1 MIVVS
6 VFDRIIE
13 LAVWPLGKASYAG
26 SLVWF
31 GFLEK
36 KVWIGRSDRRMAS
49 RSVKNSNYVEFDF
62 GVRYKNGREKTIV
75 E

>member
-1 MIVVS
+1 
-6 VFDRIIE
+6 
-13 LAVWPLGKASYAG
+13 
-26 SLVWF
+26 
-31 GFLEK
+31 
-36 KVWIGRSDRRMAS
+36 MAS